1 LSINTW
7 WAGRNSK
14 KRFIEFVLVK
24 KKKIGTECLSGRNLK
39 KRFIEFVLVKKGE
52 TECVC
57 FLLPPGNFFGKMVD
71 APGNFKKFSFFIN

>member
-1 LSINTW
+1 
-7 WAGRNSK
+7 
-14 KRFIEFVLVK
+14 LV

-52 TECVC
+52 TECLC